1 MRMRQPHVVTL
12 HLAHS
17 TLPGNSKTEETKR
30 GGGVVTSGGTPELL
44 TERKETF
51 NKVSFLSSVDSGVPP
66 SCLLE
71 FDGTTW
77 EAESVLD
84 SDNLDRIR
92 PALHPEVE
100 SEVIPILRYCPN
112 NPKGKNKQTT
122 YKR

>member
-1 MRMRQPHVVTL
+1 MTHSSGDLGPH
-12 HLAHS
+12 
-17 TLPGNSKTEETKR
+17 P
-30 GGGVVTSGGTPELL
+30 GGGAGAPRPVRPCRHEGGTPELL

-112 NPKGKNKQTT
+112 NPKGKKNKQTT